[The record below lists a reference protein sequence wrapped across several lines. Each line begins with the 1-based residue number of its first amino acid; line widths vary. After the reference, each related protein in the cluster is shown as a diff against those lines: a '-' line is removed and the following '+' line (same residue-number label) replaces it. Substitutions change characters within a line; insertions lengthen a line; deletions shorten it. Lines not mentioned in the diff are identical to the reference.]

1 MIKIN
6 LLNSV
11 TDRAG
16 NAEMGSV
23 ASVVEKR
30 IANPQS
36 QMIIVMSAIFGL
48 MVLGMVFDYWI
59 TSSNN
64 AQANADLAEQQRV
77 AVQMQA
83 VMKEQADLEK
93 QTQAV
98 EARIAA
104 IKQLRA
110 NQQGPVAVLS
120 AINERIP
127 SLNDFKLEAIEQKA
141 GELVVRGD
149 SPNEMAVTEFG
160 RSLEFS
166 SGLFTN
172 VSIEIQRKALDNVT
186 ITVAPD
192 STGNPGT
199 IPKPETVSFTVKAR
213 YTPPVATPVQP
224 AAAPTASVASN
235 VAPQIVQQ

>member
-1 MIKIN
+1 M
-6 LLNSV
+6 
-11 TDRAG
+11 TDRVG
-16 NAEMGSV
+16 NAEMGNV
-23 ASVVEKR
+23 AAAVEKR

-36 QMIIVMSAIFGL
+36 QMIMLASAVFGL
-48 MVLGMVFDYWI
+48 MMLGMVFDYWI
-59 TSSNN
+59 TSSNS
-64 AQANADLAEQQRV
+64 AQAQADLEEQQRV

-83 VMKEQADLEK
+83 VMKEQAELEK
-93 QTQAV
+93 QTTAV
-98 EARIAA
+98 AARVEA

-110 NQQGPVAVLS
+110 NQKGPVEVLS

-141 GELVVRGD
+141 GELIVRGD

-172 VSIEIQRKALDNVT
+172 VSIELQRKALDNIT
-186 ITVAPD
+186 ITPAPG
-192 STGNPGT
+192 SEAGVGSL
-199 IPKPETVSFTVKAR
+199 PKPETVSFVVKAR
-213 YTPPVATPVQP
+213 YTPPVVAPSSAV
-224 AAAPTASVASN
+224 PTASVASS

>member
-16 NAEMGSV
+16 NAEIGNV
-23 ASVVEKR
+23 AAAVEKR

-36 QMIIVMSAIFGL
+36 QMILLASAVFGL
-48 MVLGMVFDYWI
+48 MMLGMVFDYWI
-59 TSSNN
+59 TSANQ
-64 AQANADLAEQQRV
+64 AQAQADLEEQQRV

-83 VMKEQADLEK
+83 VMKEQAELEK
-93 QTQAV
+93 QTAAV
-98 EARIAA
+98 AARVEA

-110 NQQGPVAVLS
+110 SQQGPVQVLS

-141 GELVVRGD
+141 GELIVRGD
-149 SPNEMAVTEFG
+149 SPNETAVTEFG

-172 VSIEIQRKALDNVT
+172 VSIELQRKALDNIT
-186 ITVAPD
+186 ITPAPGSEAAVAL
-192 STGNPGT
+192 
-199 IPKPETVSFTVKAR
+199 PKPETVSFTVKAR
-213 YTPPVATPVQP
+213 YTPPVAAPS
-224 AAAPTASVASN
+224 AAVPTASVASN

>member
-11 TDRAG
+11 TDRVG
-16 NAEMGSV
+16 NAEMGNV
-23 ASVVEKR
+23 ASAVEKR

-36 QMIIVMSAIFGL
+36 QMIILASAVFGL
-48 MVLGMVFDYWI
+48 MMLGMMFDYWI
-59 TSSNN
+59 TSANQ
-64 AQANADLAEQQRV
+64 AQANADLEEQQRV

-83 VMKEQADLEK
+83 VMKEQAELEK
-93 QTQAV
+93 QTAAV
-98 EARIAA
+98 AARVEA

-127 SLNDFKLEAIEQKA
+127 SLNDFKLEAIEQTA

-149 SPNEMAVTEFG
+149 SPNEMAVTQFG

-186 ITVAPD
+186 ITAAPD
-192 STGNPGT
+192 STGNPASL
-199 IPKPETVSFTVKAR
+199 PKPETVGFTVKAR
-213 YTPPVATPVQP
+213 YTPPVAAPS
-224 AAAPTASVASN
+224 AAVPTASVASN
-235 VAPQIVQQ
+235 VAPNIVQQ